1 MITSTILGALAT
13 ILHSLINLY
22 MWIVIIAS
30 VLSFIRPDPSN
41 VIVQMLYRLTEPLL
55 QKVRQIM
62 PFVVFNGI
70 DLSPLAVVICLK
82 FIDLTL
88 VKLLCYYAQGCNH
101 AFYF

>member
-41 VIVQMLYRLTEPLL
+41 VIVQMLYRLTEPLF
-55 QKVRQIM
+55 QKIRQLM

-70 DLSPLAVVICLK
+70 DLSPLAVVIFLQ
-82 FIDLTL
+82 FTNMTL
-88 VKLLCYYAQGCNH
+88 VQLLFAYSRG
-101 AFYF
+101 